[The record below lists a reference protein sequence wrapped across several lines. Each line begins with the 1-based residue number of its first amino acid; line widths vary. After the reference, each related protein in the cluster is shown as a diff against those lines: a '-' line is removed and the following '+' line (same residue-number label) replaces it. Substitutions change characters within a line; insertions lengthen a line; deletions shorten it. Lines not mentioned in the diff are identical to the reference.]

1 MQQPKLSLASEPTLV
16 KRKDKDTTPS
26 VWNPNWKYQAAG
38 SALDLAEKFKRIR
51 KQHARHASPRS
62 RPSYLTF
69 PNASTKYTDT

>member
-26 VWNPNWKYQAAG
+26 VWNPHWKYQTAG

-51 KQHARHASPRS
+51 KQQEQEAKEKKMRRV
-62 RPSYLTF
+62 
-69 PNASTKYTDT
+69 K